1 MKVWVK
7 VTGYLVYR
15 AGFGE
20 KEFEL
25 EEGATVGELLG
36 RLGLGRDRPYLVTR
50 QGRATRLAEALS
62 DGDRLM
68 VAPFYSGG

>member
-1 MKVWVK
+1 MRVRVK
-7 VTGYLVYR
+7 VSGYLVYS
-15 AGFGE
+15 AGFDE

-25 EEGATVGELLG
+25 EDGATVGDLLDSISLG
-36 RLGLGRDRPYLVTR
+36 REPPRLVTR
-50 QGRATRLAEALS
+50 QGKAVGPGEPLR